1 MEQQLHDKS
10 ETFKIIY
17 KALLLQIIWMEFSKS
32 KLIWTYILYIC
43 VYIFLAILLACI
55 YRIYFDLPYV
65 CPVPVSCLLQLQ
77 SESSI

>member
-32 KLIWTYILYIC
+32 KLIWTYILYIYM
-43 VYIFLAILLACI
+43 YIF
-55 YRIYFDLPYV
+55 F
-65 CPVPVSCLLQLQ
+65 
-77 SESSI
+77 